1 MFIQNWFCNCED
13 LLRKWSIRIGNFPS
27 LQCRGVA
34 FSLPS
39 KPSGLAVL
47 QTFDILKNPIQ
58 LSFIHLNEMSGPLL
72 SKVVNKPWRSPPYW
86 KMKLETHQDSFP
98 HLPAGESILQEYFP
112 RVSTDCDKWYFVTE
126 AWKWWFGRPRPVGE
140 PTIPRLS
147 TFLPC
152 M

>member
-58 LSFIHLNEMSGPLL
+58 LSFIHLNKMSGPLL
-72 SKVVNKPWRSPPYW
+72 SKVVNKSWRSPLIEKCSLRLIKIHSLTY
-86 KMKLETHQDSFP
+86 
-98 HLPAGESILQEYFP
+98 LQANQFSKNTS